1 MAGEFTFVMEPKA
14 PKLRPCTVDGVKAL
28 FHRWE
33 DFAAV
38 LEPSPMVGGHPGG
51 QVCET
56 YGIVEMEDGQVREV
70 KPSKVVFS
78 DTSERMVIEAAS
90 LKEVL
95 SAKGAGNVRTQE
107 QSKRR

>member
-1 MAGEFTFVMEPKA
+1 MNNGFTFALQQRA

-33 DFAAV
+33 EYAMV

-51 QVCET
+51 QVRQT
-56 YGIVEMEDGQVREV
+56 YAIVELENGQVKEV

-78 DTSERMVIEAAS
+78 DTSERMVMEIANLNDV
-90 LKEVL
+90 LKER
-95 SAKGAGNVRTQE
+95 K
-107 QSKRR
+107 

>member
-33 DFAAV
+33 DYAAV

-51 QVCET
+51 QMRET
-56 YGIVEMEDGQVREV
+56 FAIVEMEDGQIKEV
-70 KPSKVVFS
+70 KPSKVKFS
-78 DTSERMVIEAAS
+78 DTKEYLALLIEGGAPNG
-90 LKEVL
+90 V
-95 SAKGAGNVRTQE
+95 KGV
-107 QSKRR
+107 

>member
-1 MAGEFTFVMEPKA
+1 MSGEFSVSLQQRA

-33 DFAAV
+33 DYAAV

-51 QVCET
+51 QIRET
-56 YGIVEMEDGQVREV
+56 YAIVELENGQVKEV

-78 DTSERMVIEAAS
+78 DTSERMYWPCVNLNDVMKARNNEN
-90 LKEVL
+90 
-95 SAKGAGNVRTQE
+95 G
-107 QSKRR
+107 

>member
-1 MAGEFTFVMEPKA
+1 MNNEFTFALQQRA

-33 DFAAV
+33 DYAAV

-51 QVCET
+51 QIRYT
-56 YGIVEMEDGQVREV
+56 YAIVELEDGQVKEV

-78 DTSERMVIEAAS
+78 DTSERMVMEIANLA
-90 LKEVL
+90 EVMKAREC
-95 SAKGAGNVRTQE
+95 SNGK
-107 QSKRR
+107 

>member
-1 MAGEFTFVMEPKA
+1 MMPGEFTFAMQQRA

-33 DFAAV
+33 DYAIV

-51 QVCET
+51 QVRQT
-56 YGIVEMEDGQVREV
+56 YAIVELENGQVKEV

-78 DTSERMVIEAAS
+78 VTSERMVMEVANLNDV
-90 LKEVL
+90 LKARE
-95 SAKGAGNVRTQE
+95 
-107 QSKRR
+107 

>member
-1 MAGEFTFVMEPKA
+1 MKNDFAFTLQQRA

-33 DFAAV
+33 DYAIV

-51 QVCET
+51 QVRQT
-56 YGIVEMEDGQVREV
+56 YAIIELENGQVKEV

-78 DTSERMVIEAAS
+78 DTSERMVMEVANLNDV
-90 LKEVL
+90 LKARE
-95 SAKGAGNVRTQE
+95 
-107 QSKRR
+107 